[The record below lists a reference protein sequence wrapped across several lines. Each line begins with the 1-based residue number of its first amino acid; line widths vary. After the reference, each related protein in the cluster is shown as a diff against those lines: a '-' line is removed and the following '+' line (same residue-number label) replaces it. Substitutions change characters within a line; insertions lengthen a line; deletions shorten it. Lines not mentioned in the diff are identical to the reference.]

1 MLGKIVYLGILFGGL
16 AVIKLVCN
24 YLDKRNEI

>member
-1 MLGKIVYLGILFGGL
+1 MLGNLVYLGILFGGL
-16 AVIKLVCN
+16 AVMKVVCN

>member
-1 MLGKIVYLGILFGGL
+1 MLGNLVYLGILFGGL
-16 AVIKLVCN
+16 VVMKVVCN